1 MANPFNQARDFF
13 SDAYEKQQSAAN
25 QQAGYQSNVS
35 RPQANDYAPTENKMY
50 DAASPS
56 HSSQTFMEDVKN
68 RLINEAIKRSSR
80 QRSDASPNVMSAGGG
95 VATKS
100 VLPSY

>member
-35 RPQANDYAPTENKMY
+35 RPQANDYLLL
-50 DAASPS
+50 
-56 HSSQTFMEDVKN
+56 KN
-68 RLINEAIKRSSR
+68 S
-80 QRSDASPNVMSAGGG
+80 
-95 VATKS
+95 
-100 VLPSY
+100 

>member
-25 QQAGYQSNVS
+25 QQAGYQSTVS
-35 RPQANDYAPTENKMY
+35 RPQANDYEPTEDKIY
-50 DAASPS
+50 DPASPS

-68 RLINEAIKRSSR
+68 RLIDEAIKRSSR
-80 QRSDASPNVMSAGGG
+80 QRPDASPTVMNAGDGL
-95 VATKS
+95 ATKS

>member
-35 RPQANDYAPTENKMY
+35 RPQANDYAPTENKLY
-50 DAASPS
+50 DATSPS

-68 RLINEAIKRSSR
+68 HLINEAIKRSSR
-80 QRSDASPNVMSAGGG
+80 QRDAGSNVMNAGDGA
-95 VATKS
+95 VTKS

>member
-35 RPQANDYAPTENKMY
+35 RPQANDYEPTEVY
-50 DAASPS
+50 
-56 HSSQTFMEDVKN
+56 
-68 RLINEAIKRSSR
+68 
-80 QRSDASPNVMSAGGG
+80 GGG
-95 VATKS
+95 
-100 VLPSY
+100 